1 MFISIIIPHFNS
13 SKSLIRLLKSIPKDR
28 DIEILVIDDQSN
40 TEELNGIYISTEYK
54 YIKLLKNNKE
64 KSAGSCRNIGL
75 KAAKG
80 KWILFADADDFF
92 VRDAFDILKKFEN
105 SEKDII
111 FFKPISCYSDTLLPA
126 ERHKIFGNLID
137 KYLEDK
143 SIEKLEDIK
152 YKFIVPWSKLIRKS
166 LIDKNKI
173 FFDEVLASNDIMFS
187 LKSSFKSK
195 EIEISDEVI
204 YCVTVHKGSLTM
216 NMNKKIFYSR
226 ADVHQRKNI
235 YLKEIGKK
243 KYITPG
249 LSLLVLGKRNGIK
262 TFLYSIK
269 IVLKNIPYI
278 FNEYK
283 EWITNI
289 KTVIRANTNEKKYY
303 IRK

>member
-40 TEELNGIYISTEYK
+40 TEELNGIYTSTEYK
-54 YIKLLKNNKE
+54 YIRLLKNNKE
-64 KSAGSCRNIGL
+64 KNAGTCRNIGL

-92 VRDAFDILKKFEN
+92 VENAFYILKKFKN

-137 KYLEDK
+137 KYLKDK

-166 LIDKNKI
+166 LIDKNQI
-173 FFDEVLASNDIMFS
+173 FFDEVLASNDVMFS
-187 LKSSFKSK
+187 LKTSFKSEK
-195 EIEISDEVI
+195 IEISDEII

-235 YLKEIGKK
+235 YLKEIGKE

-262 TFLYSIK
+262 TFLYSLK
-269 IVLKNIPYI
+269 IIFKNMPYI

>member
-173 FFDEVLASNDIMFS
+173 FFNEVLASNDIMFS

>member
-64 KSAGSCRNIGL
+64 KSAGTCRNIGL

-173 FFDEVLASNDIMFS
+173 FFDEVLASNDVMFS

-195 EIEISDEVI
+195 EIEISDEII

-235 YLKEIGKK
+235 YLKEIGKE

>member
-1 MFISIIIPHFNS
+1 MFISIIIPHYNS

-40 TEELNGIYISTEYK
+40 TEELNGIYTSTEYK
-54 YIKLLKNNKE
+54 YIRLLKNNKE
-64 KSAGSCRNIGL
+64 KSAGTCRNIGL

-92 VRDAFDILKKFEN
+92 VKNTFYILKKFKN
-105 SEKDII
+105 SEKDIV

-137 KYLEDK
+137 KYLKDK

-152 YKFIVPWSKLIRKS
+152 YKFIVPWSKLIRKN
-166 LIDKNKI
+166 LIDKNQI
-173 FFDEVLASNDIMFS
+173 FFDEVLASNDVMFS
-187 LKSSFKSK
+187 LKTSFKSEK
-195 EIEISDEVI
+195 IEISHEII

-235 YLKEIGKK
+235 YLKEIGKE

-262 TFLYSIK
+262 TFLYSLK
-269 IVLKNIPYI
+269 IVFKNMPYI

-283 EWITNI
+283 EWRTNI